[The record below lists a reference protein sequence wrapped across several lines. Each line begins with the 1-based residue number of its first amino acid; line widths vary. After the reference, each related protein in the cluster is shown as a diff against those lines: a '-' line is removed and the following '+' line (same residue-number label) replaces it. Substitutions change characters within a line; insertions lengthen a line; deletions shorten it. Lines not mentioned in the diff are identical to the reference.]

1 MSVEGAAPLLSIVV
15 LVYNTANYLQACF
28 ESLLTQN
35 YRNIEIIAI
44 DDGSQD
50 ESYEICQSYQ
60 SRHTNFRCVRKAN
73 EGGAIAGNLGLTMA
87 RGLYVALVDSDDLVT
102 ADGYALMMHEAIENS
117 ADVVIGRAARLNAN
131 GISTVTFLYEPFVWK
146 AHRVVDSVADFPDL
160 LHDPFYWNKIFR
172 LEFLRK
178 HGLGMEPG
186 LLYADGVFVRQA
198 YFYSQRTVIIP
209 QLVYIWRLR
218 NAEGEQSITQRK
230 NDPENFR
237 DRVRSMYID
246 WRNFEGV
253 PNAEWYRKLV
263 AVNNLHRALHVAD
276 GIVGSIAFRSV
287 YMESMQ
293 AILELYGD
301 LDIQALGPRR
311 LMYLALIKRN
321 EIAGLC
327 YLLGLP
333 LDAGVVERDGRV
345 YWSQPFFNNPE
356 FGIDSSLA
364 EVRFPVVGFFHVST
378 LSLGEHSVYLEL
390 QIAESIKAGCNL
402 EFEMQ
407 GLCGEGS
414 FPFRELGRR
423 AEGVYAYELS
433 LLQVRPPR
441 DKSIVYGLVMNYRMG
456 DIWGYFR
463 IGRALLT
470 RDVLQTL
477 PLQHA
482 SGYEVFWSA
491 EVGGVGMRTLPD
503 SERLASLV
511 PGHCVYPLVFE
522 GV

>member
-1 MSVEGAAPLLSIVV
+1 MSVESTAPLLSIVV

-28 ESLLTQN
+28 DSLLAQS

-50 ESYEICQSYQ
+50 GSYEICQSYQ
-60 SRHTNFRCVRKAN
+60 SRYENFRCVRKNN

-102 ADGYALMMHEAIENS
+102 ADGYTLMMQAAIENS

-172 LEFLRK
+172 LDFLRK
-178 HGLGMEPG
+178 HELGMEPG

-198 YFYSQRTVIIP
+198 YFYSRRTVIIP

-218 NAEGEQSITQRK
+218 NAEGERSITQRK

-237 DRVRSMYID
+237 DRVRSMIID
-246 WRNFEGV
+246 WQNFEGV
-253 PNAEWYRKLV
+253 PNAEWYRRLV
-263 AVNNLHRALHVAD
+263 AINNLHRALHVASD
-276 GIVGSIAFRSV
+276 IVASIAFRNT
-287 YMESMQ
+287 YMECMQ
-293 AILELYGD
+293 ALLELYGD
-301 LDIQALGPRR
+301 LDAKALGPRR

-333 LDAGVVERDGRV
+333 LDAGVLERDGKA
-345 YWSQPFFNNPE
+345 YWKQPFFENPE

-364 EVRFPVVGFFHVST
+364 EVCFPVVGFFHVST
-378 LSLGEHSVYLEL
+378 LRIGEDSIYLEL
-390 QIAESIKAGCNL
+390 KIADSIKVNCNL

-414 FPFRELGRR
+414 FSFQELGRR

-433 LLQVRPPR
+433 LLQIGQPR
-441 DKSIVYGLVMNYRMG
+441 AKAIVYGLVMNYWMA

-463 IGRALLT
+463 IGRALLEY
-470 RDVLQTL
+470 DVLQGL

-482 SGYEVFWSA
+482 SGAEIFWSA
-491 EVGGVGMRTLPD
+491 EVGGVGMRIPPD
-503 SERLASLV
+503 SERLVSSM
-511 PGHCVYPLVFE
+511 PSHCVYPLVFE
-522 GV
+522 GL